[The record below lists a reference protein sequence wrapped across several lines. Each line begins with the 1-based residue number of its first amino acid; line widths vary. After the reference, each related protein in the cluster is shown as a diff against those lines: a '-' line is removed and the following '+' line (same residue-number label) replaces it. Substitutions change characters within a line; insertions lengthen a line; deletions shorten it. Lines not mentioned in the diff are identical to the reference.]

1 MGIQSVDLWVMAP
14 TIALAVGALLA
25 LLVDLFVAG
34 KGKASRS
41 AAGVTAV
48 VAVVAATRPAPAV
61 GR

>member
-14 TIALAVGALLA
+14 TIVLALGALLA

-34 KGKASRS
+34 KGKGIPIGCRRDGGCRGRRGDRLAS
-41 AAGVTAV
+41 
-48 VAVVAATRPAPAV
+48 AV